1 MIFTSP
7 SNLTKLL
14 IIEIIKMNIL
24 KKSYIII
31 IVVAVLVLIFS
42 GSSMFFT
49 IQPGERGIIF
59 RPFNDGLDKEH
70 IFLPGFHVVAPWNDL
85 IVYDVKEQQREETMD
100 VLDKNGLSINVDV
113 SVRFNPIYDKI
124 GTLHEVFGTRYID
137 QLIVPEVR
145 SMVRQVAGRYSAEE
159 IYSTKRSEVEQ
170 AIIDE
175 TKIILEKNNIDMRA
189 LLIRSINLPD
199 QIRVA
204 IENKLKTEQE
214 ALAYQFRLTREESEA
229 ERKRIEAE
237 GIAKFNDIINSSLT
251 DKILKQRGIEATLE
265 LAKSQNAKVVVVGS
279 AKDGLP
285 LILGNN

>member
-1 MIFTSP
+1 MD
-7 SNLTKLL
+7 N
-14 IIEIIKMNIL
+14 L
-24 KKSYIII
+24 KKSYLIFAAIGLL
-31 IVVAVLVLIFS
+31 VLVFF
-42 GSSMFFT
+42 GSSMFYT
-49 IQPGERGIIF
+49 LNPGERGIVF
-59 RPFNDGLDKEH
+59 RPFSGGLDKED
-70 IFLPGFHVVAPWNDL
+70 IYMPGFHLVAPWNDL

-113 SVRFNPIYDKI
+113 SVRFNPVYNKI
-124 GTLHEVFGTRYID
+124 GTLHEIFGIRYID

-170 AIIDE
+170 AVIEE
-175 TKIILEKNNIDMRA
+175 TKVILEKNNIDMRA

-199 QIRVA
+199 QIRIA

-214 ALAYQFRLTREESEA
+214 ALAYQFRLTRETSEA

-237 GIAKFNDIINSSLT
+237 GIAAFNQIINSSLT
-251 DKILKQRGIEATLE
+251 KNILTQRGIEATLE

-279 AKDGLP
+279 SEEGLP

>member
-1 MIFTSP
+1 MT
-7 SNLTKLL
+7 
-14 IIEIIKMNIL
+14 EMNIL
-24 KKSYIII
+24 KKSYII
-31 IVVAVLVLIFS
+31 VFAVAVLVLIFF

-49 IQPGERGIIF
+49 VQPGERAIIF
-59 RPFNDGLDKEH
+59 RPFGNGLDKEH
-70 IFLPGFHVVAPWNDL
+70 IYVPGFHVVAPWNDL
-85 IVYDVKEQQREETMD
+85 IIYDVKEQQREETMD

-145 SMVRQVAGRYSAEE
+145 SMVRQVAGRYTAEE

-237 GIAKFNDIINSSLT
+237 GIAKFNQIINSSLT

-265 LAKSQNAKVVVVGS
+265 LSKSSNAKVVVVGNG
-279 AKDGLP
+279 KDGLP
-285 LILGNN
+285 LILGND